1 MSDVTEFK
9 RDHYYQALREY
20 GLPHHLAET
29 IVDEF
34 GHACGAMVVG
44 AQINEQLRAEV
55 GRLKAELAALKARR
69 CETCHFWHDDEC
81 ALWDGIPMGKQGRC
95 DQWEPKDAA
104 DDEWR
109 PSPCFPGCVHDWE
122 RLPQCEWPW
131 IACCRICGLSLVE
144 GEEEGMQEDEE
155 AADG

>member
-55 GRLKAELAALKARR
+55 GRLKAELAALDARR
-69 CETCHFWHDDEC
+69 CETCRHVYHSE
-81 ALWDGIPMGKQGRC
+81 LIPTR
-95 DQWEPKDAA
+95 WV
-104 DDEWR
+104 
-109 PSPCFPGCVHDWE
+109 CV
-122 RLPQCEWPW
+122 RLNENFEVLPDSDFCSRWQ
-131 IACCRICGLSLVE
+131 
-144 GEEEGMQEDEE
+144 DKE
-155 AADG
+155 AADA

>member
-55 GRLKAELAALKARR
+55 GRLKAELAALDARR
-69 CETCHFWHDDEC
+69 CETCKSWRGAID
-81 ALWDGIPMGKQGRC
+81 ADGWRTCKSLHTPMPPDARC
-95 DQWEPKDAA
+95 DKWQ
-104 DDEWR
+104 
-109 PSPCFPGCVHDWE
+109 
-122 RLPQCEWPW
+122 
-131 IACCRICGLSLVE
+131 
-144 GEEEGMQEDEE
+144 GEET
-155 AADG
+155 

>member
-55 GRLKAELAALKARR
+55 GRLKAELAALDARR
-69 CETCHFWHDDEC
+69 CETCKHWSRIYDCDFGFCGFWTDDRSIWHTYDDERC
-81 ALWDGIPMGKQGRC
+81 RNWQGKG
-95 DQWEPKDAA
+95 AA
-104 DDEWR
+104 DA
-109 PSPCFPGCVHDWE
+109 E
-122 RLPQCEWPW
+122 R
-131 IACCRICGLSLVE
+131 
-144 GEEEGMQEDEE
+144 
-155 AADG
+155 